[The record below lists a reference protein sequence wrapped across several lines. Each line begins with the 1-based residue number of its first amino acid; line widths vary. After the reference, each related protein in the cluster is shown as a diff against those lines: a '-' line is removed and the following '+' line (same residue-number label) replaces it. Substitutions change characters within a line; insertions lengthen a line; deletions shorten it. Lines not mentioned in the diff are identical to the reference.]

1 MAISNFWRGV
11 APRNYDEKRNFP
23 RMRIDHRLTFGLAG
37 ETDSTEG
44 RCTNLSAHGV
54 LFTTQRPL
62 PVGAQMEL
70 NITPEKS
77 IIAPFNAQAEVVR
90 VEQDESLSAYRVAA
104 RITQIR

>member
-1 MAISNFWRGV
+1 MALSSFWQGV
-11 APRNYDEKRNFP
+11 VPRNYEEKRDFP
-23 RMRIDHRLTFGLAG
+23 RMRIDHKLTFGLAG
-37 ETDSTEG
+37 EKQMAEG

-54 LFTTQRPL
+54 LFTSQREF

-77 IIAPFNAQAEVVR
+77 VVAPLNALAEVVR
-90 VEQDESLSAYRVAA
+90 VELDKNSSAYWIAA